1 MPDLRESLQWVRS
14 GADLVAKSLAALD
27 DDRLVQPSSVPGW
40 THADIVTH
48 LIERLQVY
56 ARAFGADQ
64 PTAEEG
70 DLRGQYAESAAALVG
85 LLADR
90 PHRGDW
96 NDTITIDGSDEV
108 SADALWPLGRELMV
122 RAVDL
127 GDEVTFRD
135 LPPEFLAALVE
146 DITAQRASD
155 GSPALE
161 VLSQD
166 TGEAWRIDGQGDS
179 LRVMAPL
186 ADVAAWLASRPTA
199 TIKVLGPGEL
209 PDLPRWL

>member
-14 GADLVAKSLAALD
+14 GADLFAKSLAALD
-27 DDRLVQPSSVPGW
+27 ADRLAQPSTVPGW
-40 THADIVTH
+40 THADIVRH
-48 LIERLQVY
+48 VIDRLQAY
-56 ARAFGADQ
+56 ARAFGAD
-64 PTAEEG
+64 PSAEG
-70 DLRGQYAESAAALVG
+70 DLRQQYAESAATLIG

-108 SADALWPLGRELMV
+108 SADAMWPLARELMV

-127 GDEVTFRD
+127 GDTVAFRD

-146 DITAQRASD
+146 DITGQRAAD

-166 TGEAWRIDGQGDS
+166 TGEAWRIAGEGDS

-186 ADVAAWLASRPTA
+186 ADVAAWLASRATP
-199 TIKVLGPGEL
+199 TIKVLGPGGL